1 MNNLCDVINVAYG
14 ITYSKMEYYV
24 KKFGGATCS
33 FELNEY
39 YIPGHDTAMNL
50 VFIDT
55 TSEQYE
61 LWRGLT
67 KSFFDPFWVVG
78 NETEGYS
85 LFDCINEI
93 HYPIDEEL
101 GKLKVKAVKFCST
114 DLAVIKKKF
123 KKAEKAF
130 EKKMKIEKSTE
141 GLKPLSQVEGA
152 ETLMNIL
159 SEDELKKFTIKSL
172 VINGVWELATPFKI
186 QQELAENYLLEHPDS
201 KFAKAMFYTSYIGD
215 PTLVIDRRIEMVR
228 KNKAIAKKESGNKDS
243 KRKEA

>member
-14 ITYSKMEYYV
+14 MTYSKMEYYV
-24 KKFGGATCS
+24 KKFGGATRS

-61 LWRGLT
+61 LWMGLT

-78 NETEGYS
+78 NESEGYS

-101 GKLKVKAVKFCST
+101 GKLKVRAVKFCST
-114 DLAVIKKKF
+114 DLLAIKKRF
-123 KKAEKAF
+123 EKAEKAF
-130 EKKMKIEKSTE
+130 QKKMKIKKSTE
-141 GLKPLSQVEGA
+141 GLKPLSQVESA
-152 ETLMNIL
+152 EKLEELL
-159 SEDELKKFTIKSL
+159 SDDELGKFCIESL
-172 VINGVWELATPFKI
+172 FINGAWELSTPFKI
-186 QQELAENYLLEHPDS
+186 QQEIAENYLTEHPDS
-201 KFAKAMFYTSYIGD
+201 KIAKAMFYTSYVGD

-228 KNKAIAKKESGNKDS
+228 KNKAITKKESDNKDS
-243 KRKEA
+243 KGKEV